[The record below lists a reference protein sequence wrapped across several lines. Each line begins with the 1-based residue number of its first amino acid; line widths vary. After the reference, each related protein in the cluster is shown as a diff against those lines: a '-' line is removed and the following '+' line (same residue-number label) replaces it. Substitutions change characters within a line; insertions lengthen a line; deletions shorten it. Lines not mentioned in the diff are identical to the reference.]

1 MAVQREADLAPLTTF
16 GLPARAERLAACTS
30 VEDIR
35 LALTVAREEGLPLTI
50 LGGGSNV
57 LLTGDV
63 PGMVMH
69 NRISGMDL
77 VREDGDDVWI
87 RVGAGV
93 SWHGFVQDSLA
104 RGWYGLENLSL
115 IPGSVGASPMQNI
128 GAYGIEVEARFHSL
142 DAIATDTGEARA
154 FGHAECEFGYRESV
168 FKRALKGAYV
178 ITHVTYRLSRKPD
191 LRPEYGAIRS
201 ELDVMGIEDLTPLD
215 VSAAVIRIRQS
226 KLRPGGD
233 RQCRQLLQEPCAEPG
248 RLFRVAG
255 CAPRCAPL
263 SAPGGVKVAAGWL
276 IERAG
281 WKGHTRG
288 THGVH
293 DRQALVLVHH
303 GGATGA
309 QVLQLARDIQADVRE
324 KFGVDLEREVN
335 VLPLRSEFSAARQ
348 HPVRAAAQV
357 AWRLPHVAE
366 RELICRP

>member
-16 GLPARAERLAACTS
+16 GLPARAERLAVCTS

-35 LALTVAREEGLPLTI
+35 DALTAARQEGLPLTI

-63 PGMVMH
+63 PGMVLH
-69 NRISGMDL
+69 NRIAGMDL
-77 VREDGDDVWI
+77 VREEGDEVWV
-87 RVGAGV
+87 RVGAGM
-93 SWHGFVQDSLA
+93 SWHAFVQESLA

-142 DAIATDTGEARA
+142 EAIATDTGEART

-191 LRPEYGAIRS
+191 LRLEYGAIRS
-201 ELDVMGIEDLTPLD
+201 ELEAMGIDDPTPLD

-226 KLRPGGD
+226 KLPDPADIGNAGSFFKNPVLD
-233 RQCRQLLQEPCAEPG
+233 SAAFAALQAAHPDVPNY
-248 RLFRVAG
+248 
-255 CAPRCAPL
+255 P
-263 SAPGGVKVAAGWL
+263 APGGVKVAAGWL
-276 IERAG
+276 IDRAG
-281 WKGHTRG
+281 WKGHHRG

-309 QVLQLARDIQADVRE
+309 EVLQLARDIQADVRE

-335 VLPLRSEFSAARQ
+335 VLPL
-348 HPVRAAAQV
+348 
-357 AWRLPHVAE
+357 
-366 RELICRP
+366 

>member
-35 LALTVAREEGLPLTI
+35 MALTAAGEKGLPLTI

-63 PGMVMH
+63 PGMVLH
-69 NRISGMDL
+69 NRIAGMDL
-77 VREDGDDVWI
+77 VREDGDDVWV

-93 SWHGFVQDSLA
+93 SWHGFVKDSLA

-142 DAIATDTGEARA
+142 EAIATDTGEART

-191 LRPEYGAIRS
+191 LRLEYGAIRS
-201 ELDVMGIEDLTPLD
+201 ELEAMGIQDPTPLD
-215 VSAAVIRIRQS
+215 VSAAVIRIRKS
-226 KLRPGGD
+226 KLPDPAEIGNAGSFFKNPV
-233 RQCRQLLQEPCAEPG
+233 LNLAAFSALQAAHPDVPNY
-248 RLFRVAG
+248 
-255 CAPRCAPL
+255 P
-263 SAPGGVKVAAGWL
+263 APGGVKVAAGWL
-276 IERAG
+276 IDRGG

-293 DRQALVLVHH
+293 DRQALVLVHQ

-309 QVLQLARDIQADVRE
+309 EVLKLARDIQADVRE
-324 KFGVDLEREVN
+324 KFGVDLELEVN
-335 VLPLRSEFSAARQ
+335 VLP
-348 HPVRAAAQV
+348 
-357 AWRLPHVAE
+357 
-366 RELICRP
+366 I

>member
-35 LALTVAREEGLPLTI
+35 MALTAAGEKGLPLTI

-63 PGMVMH
+63 PGMVLH
-69 NRISGMDL
+69 NRIAGMDL
-77 VREDGDDVWI
+77 VREDGDDVWV

-93 SWHGFVQDSLA
+93 SWHGFVKDSLA

-142 DAIATDTGEARA
+142 EAIATDTGEART

-191 LRPEYGAIRS
+191 LRLEYGAIRS
-201 ELDVMGIEDLTPLD
+201 ELEAMGIQDPTPLD
-215 VSAAVIRIRQS
+215 VSAAVIRIRKS
-226 KLRPGGD
+226 KLPDPAEIGNAGSFFKNPV
-233 RQCRQLLQEPCAEPG
+233 LNLAAFSALQAAYPDVPNY
-248 RLFRVAG
+248 
-255 CAPRCAPL
+255 P
-263 SAPGGVKVAAGWL
+263 APGGVKVAAGWL
-276 IERAG
+276 IDRGG

-293 DRQALVLVHH
+293 DRQALVLVHQ

-309 QVLQLARDIQADVRE
+309 EVLKLARDIQADVRE
-324 KFGVDLEREVN
+324 KFGVDLELEVN
-335 VLPLRSEFSAARQ
+335 VLP
-348 HPVRAAAQV
+348 
-357 AWRLPHVAE
+357 
-366 RELICRP
+366 I

>member
-35 LALTVAREEGLPLTI
+35 MALTAAGEKGLPLTI

-63 PGMVMH
+63 PGMVLH
-69 NRISGMDL
+69 NRIAGMDL
-77 VREDGDDVWI
+77 VREDGDDVWV

-93 SWHGFVQDSLA
+93 SWHGFVKDSLA

-142 DAIATDTGEARA
+142 EAIATDTGEART

-191 LRPEYGAIRS
+191 LRLEYGAIRS
-201 ELDVMGIEDLTPLD
+201 ELEAMGIQDPTPLD

-226 KLRPGGD
+226 KLPDPAEIGNAGSFFKNPV
-233 RQCRQLLQEPCAEPG
+233 LNLAAFSALQAAYPDVPNY
-248 RLFRVAG
+248 
-255 CAPRCAPL
+255 P
-263 SAPGGVKVAAGWL
+263 APGGVKVAAGWL
-276 IERAG
+276 IDRGG

-293 DRQALVLVHH
+293 DRQALVLVHQ

-309 QVLQLARDIQADVRE
+309 EVLKLARDIQADVRE
-324 KFGVDLEREVN
+324 KFGVDLEMEVN
-335 VLPLRSEFSAARQ
+335 VLP
-348 HPVRAAAQV
+348 
-357 AWRLPHVAE
+357 
-366 RELICRP
+366 I